1 MYIGSNVDYNSGPY
15 TITFVVGVTV
25 VSFSI
30 SITDDSILEGN
41 EAFYLTIDPSSLRDD
56 TNVDVGS
63 VFQAT
68 VIIVEDD
75 CKWHNT

>member
-1 MYIGSNVDYNSGPY
+1 MGYNSGPY
-15 TITFVVGVTV
+15 TITFVLGVTAV
-25 VSFSI
+25 LFSI

-75 CKWHNT
+75 CK

>member
-1 MYIGSNVDYNSGPY
+1 MDYNSGPY
-15 TITFVVGVTV
+15 TITFVAGVTA

-41 EAFYLTIDPSSLRDD
+41 ETFYLTIDPSSLRDD
-56 TNVDVGS
+56 TNVDVGNT
-63 VFQAT
+63 FQVT

-75 CKWHNT
+75 CK